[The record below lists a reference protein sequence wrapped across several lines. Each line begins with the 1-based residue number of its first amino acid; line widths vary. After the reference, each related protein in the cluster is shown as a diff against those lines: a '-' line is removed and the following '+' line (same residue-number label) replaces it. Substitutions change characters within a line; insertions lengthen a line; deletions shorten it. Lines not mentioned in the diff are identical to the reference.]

1 MWYCG
6 ALAGAPARATPA
18 RLLRLR
24 PLRPDAVLVPL
35 RWPVSHSL
43 VTIYYP
49 GGQVWEKQLGSASCS
64 LGLHHQALVISSSV
78 EGP

>member
-1 MWYCG
+1 MFLPAHCTATAIVAEADGAAILKAVAAVWYCG

-35 RWPVSHSL
+35 RWPD
-43 VTIYYP
+43 
-49 GGQVWEKQLGSASCS
+49 
-64 LGLHHQALVISSSV
+64 
-78 EGP
+78 